1 MNNKKSI
8 FETTREKQRHHVSTM
23 VIGFLPAK
31 EGAKYIIY
39 RVMVN
44 WSQGCRTGFTR
55 GFWNL
60 HQATGFDTYLMLSY
74 VIYPMTSRN
83 KLITIVLLVYE

>member
-1 MNNKKSI
+1 
-8 FETTREKQRHHVSTM
+8 M
-23 VIGFLPAK
+23 VIGILPAK

-44 WSQGCRTGFTR
+44 WSQGCRTGITR

-60 HQATGFDTYLMLSY
+60 HPAIHHELYTGTYVRVMLNSN
-74 VIYPMTSRN
+74 I
-83 KLITIVLLVYE
+83 K

>member
-1 MNNKKSI
+1 
-8 FETTREKQRHHVSTM
+8 
-23 VIGFLPAK
+23 
-31 EGAKYIIY
+31 
-39 RVMVN
+39 MVN
-44 WSQGCRTGFTR
+44 WSQGCRTGITR

-83 KLITIVLLVYE
+83 KLITIVFLVYE